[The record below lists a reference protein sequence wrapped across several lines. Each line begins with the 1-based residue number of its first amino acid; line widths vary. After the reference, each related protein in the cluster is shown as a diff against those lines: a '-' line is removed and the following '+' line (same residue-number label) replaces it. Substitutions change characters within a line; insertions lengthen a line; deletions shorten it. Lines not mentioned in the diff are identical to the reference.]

1 VRAMVLPSPRAP
13 LEPRDVADPAPG
25 DREVLIRVRACGI
38 CRTDLHIVDG
48 DLTEPTLPLILGH
61 QAVGEVVEVGRD
73 VRDLERGA
81 RVGVPW
87 LGSTDGTCGWCLS
100 GRENLCP
107 DARFTGYGRAGGF
120 AELLVADRRACLEIP
135 DARADVEATP
145 LLCAGAIGFRALR
158 MARDAATIG
167 LYGFGNAAR
176 LVAQIARHEGRRV
189 FAFTRPGD
197 AQTQRDALA
206 LGCAWAGD
214 STSPPPEP
222 LDAALLFAAV
232 GDLVPLALA
241 ALHPGAVA
249 VCAEIHMSDIPSFP
263 YELLWH
269 ERQLRSVANLTW
281 RDGRELLEI
290 ATEIGIQTQTTT
302 FALEDANAAIAAV
315 RSGEPGTMV
324 LVP

>member
-1 VRAMVLPSPRAP
+1 MPV
-13 LEPRDVADPAPG
+13 PAATRG
-25 DREVLIRVRACGI
+25 QSLIRVRCCAV

-48 DLTEPTLPLILGH
+48 DLDEPALPLILGH
-61 QAVGEVVEVGRD
+61 QVVGEVIEVGRD
-73 VRDLERGA
+73 VRDLEPGA

-87 LGSTDGTCGWCLS
+87 LGWTDGTCAWCRS

-107 DARFTGYGRAGGF
+107 NARFTGYQRGGGF

-135 DARADVEATP
+135 DAREDVDATP
-145 LLCAGAIGFRALR
+145 LLCAGAIGYRALR
-158 MARDAATIG
+158 MAGDAPTLG

-189 FAFTRPGD
+189 LAFTRPGD
-197 AQTQRDALA
+197 AETQRDALA

-214 STSPPPEP
+214 STSSPPEP
-222 LDAALLFAAV
+222 LDAALVFAAV

-241 ALHPGAVA
+241 ALEPGGVV

-290 ATEIGIQTQTTT
+290 ATRFTIETQTRT
-302 FALEDANAAIAAV
+302 FALEDANAAIAAA
-315 RSGEPGTMV
+315 RAGERGTMV

>member
-1 VRAMVLPSPRAP
+1 MVLPSPRSP
-13 LEPRDVADPAPG
+13 LELRDVPTPSPSDG
-25 DREVLIRVRACGI
+25 DVLIRVRACGV

-48 DLTEPTLPLILGH
+48 DLAEPSLPLTLGH
-61 QAVGEVVEVGRD
+61 QVVGDVVEVAAD
-73 VRDLERGA
+73 VRDVEPGT

-87 LGSTDGTCGWCLS
+87 LGWMDGTCAWCTS

-107 DARFTGYGRAGGF
+107 NARFTGYERDGGF

-135 DARADVEATP
+135 DAREDVDATP
-145 LLCAGAIGFRALR
+145 LLCAGAIGYRALR
-158 MARDAATIG
+158 MAGDAATLG

-176 LVAQIARHEGRRV
+176 LVAQIARREGRRV

-197 AQTQRDALA
+197 TQTQRDALA

-214 STSPPPEP
+214 STSSPPEP

-241 ALHPGAVA
+241 ALEPGGVV

-290 ATEIGIQTQTTT
+290 ASRFGIETQTQT
-302 FALEDANAAIAAV
+302 FALEDANAAIAAA
-315 RSGEPGTMV
+315 RAGERGTMV